1 MEALLKIR
9 TKDGSDVSKSNFND
23 VLSNTKKQTKAQKA
37 PKAPKAQKAQ
47 KAPKAPKGVSVAKKN
62 GDFAKFTP
70 IKTPT
75 APAPPAPWED
85 ENTDELASVV
95 DLDDDGKFE
104 TENDIYLK
112 QDQEWHELM
121 KDADVINDDAGSE
134 VPDDAGSEV
143 QDDDTSSEA
152 NFDDD
157 SSDVSN
163 IDSELEEGDVFYNYT
178 IKEPKAAPK
187 ATKIYSGIP
196 IDFDDSDW

>member
-9 TKDGSDVSKSNFND
+9 TKDGSEVSKSNFND
-23 VLSNTKKQTKAQKA
+23 VLSKKKKQPKAAKA
-37 PKAPKAQKAQ
+37 PKAPKV
-47 KAPKAPKGVSVAKKN
+47 PKGVSVAKKN

-70 IKTPT
+70 IKTPA
-75 APAPPAPWED
+75 APAPPVPWED
-85 ENTDELASVV
+85 ENADELASVI
-95 DLDDDGKFE
+95 DLEDDGKFE

-121 KDADVINDDAGSE
+121 KDAEINDDAGSE

-143 QDDDTSSEA
+143 PDDDTSSEA

-187 ATKIYSGIP
+187 AAKVYSGIP

>member
-9 TKDGSDVSKSNFND
+9 TKDGSEVSKSNFND
-23 VLSNTKKQTKAQKA
+23 VLSKKKKQPKAAKA
-37 PKAPKAQKAQ
+37 PKAPKA
-47 KAPKAPKGVSVAKKN
+47 PKVPKGVSVAKKN
-62 GDFAKFTP
+62 GEFAKFTP
-70 IKTPT
+70 IKTPN

-85 ENTDELASVV
+85 ENADELASVI
-95 DLDDDGKFE
+95 DLEDDGKFE

-121 KDADVINDDAGSE
+121 KDAEKNDDDAGSE

-143 QDDDTSSEA
+143 PDDDTSSEA
-152 NFDDD
+152 NFDDY

-187 ATKIYSGIP
+187 AAKVYSGIP

>member
-9 TKDGSDVSKSNFND
+9 TKDGSEVSKSNFND
-23 VLSNTKKQTKAQKA
+23 VLSNKKKQT
-37 PKAPKAQKAQ
+37 

-85 ENTDELASVV
+85 ENTDELVSVV

-121 KDADVINDDAGSE
+121 KDAEINDDAGSE

-143 QDDDTSSEA
+143 PDDDTSSEA

-157 SSDVSN
+157 VSDVSN

-187 ATKIYSGIP
+187 AAKIYSGIP

>member
-9 TKDGSDVSKSNFND
+9 TKDGSEVSKSNFND
-23 VLSNTKKQTKAQKA
+23 VLSNKKKQTKA
-37 PKAPKAQKAQ
+37 P

-70 IKTPT
+70 IKTPI

-121 KDADVINDDAGSE
+121 KDAEINDDAGSE
-134 VPDDAGSEV
+134 VPDDTGSEV
-143 QDDDTSSEA
+143 PDDDTSSEA

>member
-9 TKDGSDVSKSNFND
+9 TKDGSEVSKSNFND
-23 VLSNTKKQTKAQKA
+23 VLSKKKKQPKAAKA
-37 PKAPKAQKAQ
+37 PKAPKA
-47 KAPKAPKGVSVAKKN
+47 PKIPKGVSVAKKD

-75 APAPPAPWED
+75 APAPPTPWED
-85 ENTDELASVV
+85 ENADELASVI
-95 DLDDDGKFE
+95 DLEDDGKFE

-121 KDADVINDDAGSE
+121 KDAEINDDAGSE

-143 QDDDTSSEA
+143 PDDDTSSEA

-187 ATKIYSGIP
+187 AAKVYSGIP
-196 IDFDDSDW
+196 IDFDYDYD

>member
-9 TKDGSDVSKSNFND
+9 TKDGSEVSKSNFND
-23 VLSNTKKQTKAQKA
+23 VLSKKKTQTKA
-37 PKAPKAQKAQ
+37 PKAPKV
-47 KAPKAPKGVSVAKKN
+47 PKGVSATKKN
-62 GDFAKFTP
+62 GEFAKFTP
-70 IKTPT
+70 IKTAA
-75 APAPPAPWED
+75 APAPPVPWED
-85 ENTDELASVV
+85 ENMDELASVV
-95 DLDDDGKFE
+95 NLDDDDGKFE
-104 TENDIYLK
+104 TENDIFIK

-121 KDADVINDDAGSE
+121 KDAEINDDAGSE

-143 QDDDTSSEA
+143 PDDDTSSEA

-178 IKEPKAAPK
+178 IKESKAAPK
-187 ATKIYSGIP
+187 TARIYSGIP

>member
-9 TKDGSDVSKSNFND
+9 TKDGSEVSKGNFND
-23 VLSNTKKQTKAQKA
+23 VFSKKKKQPKAAKAEKA
-37 PKAPKAQKAQ
+37 PKAPKV
-47 KAPKAPKGVSVAKKN
+47 PKGVSVAKKN

-75 APAPPAPWED
+75 ASAPPVPWED

-95 DLDDDGKFE
+95 DLEDDGKFE

-121 KDADVINDDAGSE
+121 KDAEINDDAGSE

-143 QDDDTSSEA
+143 PDDDTSSEA

-157 SSDVSN
+157 VSDVSN
-163 IDSELEEGDVFYNYT
+163 IDSDLEEGDVFYNYT
-178 IKEPKAAPK
+178 KKEPKAAPK
-187 ATKIYSGIP
+187 AAKIYSGIP